1 MNGLHLVP
9 VVALVASLASPAFAF
24 SGNVENGKKLFM
36 SKGTNGK
43 ACMTCH
49 PAGLTTNE
57 PFQGKDIPDL
67 VNERFSAV
75 KIEKKTL
82 KFLKY
87 QGMTLSGSDLN
98 DLLAFVQQLPDRGFG
113 PVPAAWQRHVAT
125 YTR

>member
-9 VVALVASLASPAFAF
+9 LAALVASLASPAFAF
-24 SGNVENGKKLFM
+24 SGNVENGKKIFM
-36 SKGTNGK
+36 TKGANGK

-57 PFQGKDIPDL
+57 TFKGKDIPDL
-67 VNERFSAV
+67 VNERFNEA
-75 KIEKKTL
+75 KIQKKTL

-87 QGMTLSGSDLN
+87 QEMSLSTPELN

-113 PVPAAWQRHVAT
+113 AVPSTWQAHVKK
-125 YTR
+125 YVR